1 VVGIN
6 HHKENSLTLMTK
18 NIIRFAAFDA
28 KEHNNPI
35 PDIPI
40 DGNSRWSLSNIRQ
53 WLNSTKGAN

>member
-1 VVGIN
+1 VVGVN

-28 KEHNNPI
+28 KELNNPNS
-35 PDIPI
+35 DRKKH
-40 DGNSRWSLSNIRQ
+40 GNNRWSLSNIRQ